1 MSDLKCP
8 DCGEIIEKGWK
19 LCPYCGSETH
29 KERFEEQKTQI
40 YSNSSIENETTRIY
54 SKNNSNEEKTKIV
67 NSSEKRNTSN
77 RNNLK
82 ITVGVIGLVAMVT
95 IGLLIFIP
103 RGSEPLNT
111 QVSSNLQ
118 TTQNTPTPKLYTI
131 EEGYLTI
138 GTEAQ
143 FPPFE
148 IRKADGSFYGF
159 DIALGE
165 ALAKELELK
174 PKFVDTDFA
183 SIIVSLNSGKFDI
196 AMSAM
201 TITEDR
207 KKTVNFS
214 DPYFDAG
221 LSMVVPINSTIKNV
235 NDLNG
240 KIVGVQFGTI
250 GDLYVSELKNIKE
263 IKRYAHAT
271 DAFLDMKNRK
281 VDAVI
286 NDDVVNKPII
296 ASDPKSFKI
305 VGGLFAVEQYGI
317 VIPKDNPDLLVKVNA
332 ALKKLKENG
341 TYDQIYNQYIVN
353 WSD

>member
-1 MSDLKCP
+1 MKRIGRISIVLLLVLAVIAASGCTSTKS
-8 DCGEIIEKGWK
+8 KK
-19 LCPYCGSETH
+19 L
-29 KERFEEQKTQI
+29 
-40 YSNSSIENETTRIY
+40 
-54 SKNNSNEEKTKIV
+54 
-67 NSSEKRNTSN
+67 
-77 RNNLK
+77 
-82 ITVGVIGLVAMVT
+82 
-95 IGLLIFIP
+95 
-103 RGSEPLNT
+103 
-111 QVSSNLQ
+111 
-118 TTQNTPTPKLYTI
+118 I

-143 FPPFE
+143 YPPFE
-148 IRKADGSFYGF
+148 IRKADDSFYGF

-165 ALAKELELK
+165 ALAKELGLK

-183 SIIVSLNSGKFDI
+183 SIIASLNAGKFDV

-221 LSMVVPINSTIKNV
+221 LSMAVPISSTKQTV

-240 KIVGVQFGTI
+240 AIIGVQLGTT
-250 GDLYVSELKNIKE
+250 GDLYASELKNVKE
-263 IKRYAHAT
+263 VKRYAHAP
-271 DAFLDMKNRK
+271 DAFLDMKNGK

-296 ASDPKSFKI
+296 ASDPTSFKV
-305 VGGLFAVEQYGI
+305 VGSLLTVEQYGI
-317 VIPKDNPDLLVKVNA
+317 AIPKENEALLIKVNA

-353 WSD
+353 WSED

>member
-1 MSDLKCP
+1 MKRIGRISIVLLLVLAIVAASGCTSTKS
-8 DCGEIIEKGWK
+8 KK
-19 LCPYCGSETH
+19 L
-29 KERFEEQKTQI
+29 
-40 YSNSSIENETTRIY
+40 
-54 SKNNSNEEKTKIV
+54 
-67 NSSEKRNTSN
+67 
-77 RNNLK
+77 
-82 ITVGVIGLVAMVT
+82 
-95 IGLLIFIP
+95 
-103 RGSEPLNT
+103 
-111 QVSSNLQ
+111 
-118 TTQNTPTPKLYTI
+118 I

-143 FPPFE
+143 YPPFE
-148 IRKADGSFYGF
+148 IRKADDSFYGF

-165 ALAKELELK
+165 AIAKELGLK

-183 SIIVSLNSGKFDI
+183 SIIASLNAGKFDV

-221 LSMVVPINSTIKNV
+221 LSMAVPINSTKQTV

-240 KIVGVQFGTI
+240 AVVGVQLGTT
-250 GDLYVSELKNIKE
+250 GDLYASELKNVKE
-263 IKRYAHAT
+263 IKRYAHAP
-271 DAFLDMKNRK
+271 DAFLDMKNGK

-296 ASDPKSFKI
+296 ASDPTAFKV
-305 VGGLFAVEQYGI
+305 VGSLLTVEQYGI
-317 VIPKDNPDLLVKVNA
+317 AIPKENEALLLKVNA
-332 ALKKLKENG
+332 AIKKLKENG

-353 WSD
+353 WSEE

>member
-1 MSDLKCP
+1 MEVLGMKRI
-8 DCGEIIEKGWK
+8 G
-19 LCPYCGSETH
+19 
-29 KERFEEQKTQI
+29 QI
-40 YSNSSIENETTRIY
+40 SI
-54 SKNNSNEEKTKIV
+54 V
-67 NSSEKRNTSN
+67 
-77 RNNLK
+77 L
-82 ITVGVIGLVAMVT
+82 
-95 IGLLIFIP
+95 LLILAVVAAS
-103 RGSEPLNT
+103 GCTGTKSK
-111 QVSSNLQ
+111 
-118 TTQNTPTPKLYTI
+118 KLV

-143 FPPFE
+143 YPPFE
-148 IRKADGSFYGF
+148 IRKADDSFYGF

-165 ALAKELELK
+165 ALAKELGLK

-183 SIIVSLNSGKFDI
+183 SIIASLNAGKFDV

-221 LSMVVPINSTIKNV
+221 LSMAVPINSNKQTI

-240 KIVGVQFGTI
+240 AIVGVQLGTT
-250 GDLYVSELKNIKE
+250 GDLYASELKNIKE
-263 IKRYAHAT
+263 IKRYAHAP
-271 DAFLDMKNRK
+271 DAFLDMKNGK

-296 ASDPKSFKI
+296 AADPTSFKV
-305 VGGLFAVEQYGI
+305 VGGLLTVEQYGI
-317 VIPKDNPDLLVKVNA
+317 AIPKENEDLLLKVNA

-341 TYDQIYNQYIVN
+341 TYDQIYDQYIVN
-353 WSD
+353 WSEE